1 MEKEKKEVLPMS
13 ILNNHEIPIGLG
25 MALAQDLDAM
35 QQFSSLSEAQ
45 KKEVIQKTHQVKSKQ
60 EMKNLVSN
68 LAEFH

>member
-1 MEKEKKEVLPMS
+1 MS
-13 ILNNHEIPIGLG
+13 ILNDHEIPIGLG

-35 QQFSSLSEAQ
+35 QQFSSLSDAQ